1 MEGNLEWLKFRDDWF
16 DVLLALSKPEMDRL
30 LTAIR
35 EFTNDREVPEMSGR
49 ESFPWILIKAELEK
63 DKTSRRKAADA
74 HREAG
79 TKGGRPKADKSNLD
93 IEETKKTKMVFEKP
107 NENDE
112 NQNNQIGLIKEL
124 RVKEIKST
132 ELKNNIAKTDV
143 SASQN
148 AKQQNLTPDDHD
160 FWKFAKENA
169 ELAETFY
176 KATGI
181 SPVKSQFGRWVKDC
195 KDLAEAEINVDRL
208 QKTIAYMQS
217 ENIPLSA
224 PGSCL
229 KTAQWLKSRGG
240 VPVKSTRQ
248 SQQKPK
254 YNAFEL
260 LAMRENG
267 IPVPEYD
274 IEVSA

>member
-79 TKGGRPKADKSNLD
+79 TKGGRPKADKTNLD
-93 IEETKKTKMVFEKP
+93 IEETKKTKKGFEKP

-132 ELKNNIAKTDV
+132 EVKDINCADAHNSQTKTE
-143 SASQN
+143 
-148 AKQQNLTPDDHD
+148 KLTPDDHD
-160 FWKFAKENA
+160 FWKFAKDNA

-181 SPVKSQFGRWVKDC
+181 YPVKSQFGRWVNDC
-195 KDLAEAEINVDRL
+195 NDLAEAEINVDRL

-260 LAMRENG
+260 LTMRENG

>member
-35 EFTNDREVPEMSGR
+35 DFTNDREVPEMSGR

-79 TKGGRPKADKSNLD
+79 AKGGRPKTNESNKV
-93 IEETKKTKMVFEKP
+93 ITETKKTNLVLEKP
-107 NENDE
+107 NENTE
-112 NQNNQIGLIKEL
+112 NQNNQIGTIKEL
-124 RVKEIKST
+124 RDKEIKST
-132 ELKNNIAKTDV
+132 ELKNNIAETDV
-143 SASQN
+143 PAPKN
-148 AKQQNLTPDDHD
+148 AKAEKSSPDDHE

-181 SPVKSQFGRWVKDC
+181 YPVKSQFGRWVNDLR
-195 KDLAEAEINVDRL
+195 DLAEAGISAERL

-229 KTAQWLKSRGG
+229 KTAQWLKSRGS
-240 VPVKSTRQ
+240 VPAK

-254 YNAFEL
+254 YNAFEEY
-260 LAMRENG
+260 AMKLNG

-274 IEVSA
+274 VEISS